1 MLRSQVW
8 LAGAALCLLAA
19 TPAAALTKVKFS
31 FTAGD
36 TPVQGVF
43 TLDCPPGV
51 GPCAILALD
60 GTFGA
65 TPISKDPDT
74 KPDPPV
80 TPPVPPDNLLTRPEF
95 QPTGSGADFW
105 MPGYHGFFRKEDED
119 RFLLMLYDTAV
130 LQERYSEFIVT
141 DYEASVPEP
150 TTWSLL
156 ILGFAG
162 VGAGLRGRRARSSAA
177 PI

>member
-51 GPCAILALD
+51 GPCTILALD

-74 KPDPPV
+74 KPEPPV
-80 TPPVPPDNLLTRPEF
+80 TPPVPPDNLLTRPDY
-95 QPTGSGADFW
+95 QPTDSGGDFW
-105 MPGYHGFFRKEDED
+105 TGGTLHMFLRKEDED
-119 RFLLMLYDTAV
+119 RFLLMIYDAA
-130 LQERYSEFIVT
+130 LQEQYSEYTVT
-141 DYEASVPEP
+141 DYETSVPEP
-150 TTWSLL
+150 SAWALL
-156 ILGFAG
+156 LLGFAG
-162 VGAGLRGRRARSSAA
+162 VGAAARTARRSGAGAA
-177 PI
+177 I